1 MSKGIAIA
9 LGLNAVNPQHYNG
22 WSGVLNAC
30 EADAE
35 DMSHIAKTQKFSVT
49 TILTKVGNSQKCD
62 GPYQG
67 CCKRITGRRYFHVE
81 LFWTRRTVT

>member
-1 MSKGIAIA
+1 MSKGIALA

-49 TILTKVGNSQKCD
+49 TILTKAVLAKMLWIISRI
-62 GPYQG
+62 
-67 CCKRITGRRYFHVE
+67 CKRITDG
-81 LFWTRRTVT
+81 